1 MVNMEFTM
9 ITRISQHSLPRIFG
23 LMLLAAT
30 LGCGATA
37 ASALGNKDMTAGL
50 SQALN
55 AQEFKPLFARKND
68 VGFTLGGSYFSGRG
82 SGFDPQVERGVSGL
96 GMLGQ
101 GRDRFAE
108 LEGDQR
114 VYALLIDG
122 KYDFAFDFGTGL
134 ALHPYVGGGLGV
146 ALYEANPSNASL
158 SQEGAMVP
166 LFRIGGGVV
175 YKMGA
180 DWDLSLNYKA
190 GYTGSLS
197 GTSVFTGRGQE
208 RVDLQSLD
216 MGIKFRF

>member
-1 MVNMEFTM
+1 MVAMELTM
-9 ITRISQHSLPRIFG
+9 ITRFSLRPLRRIFG
-23 LMLLAAT
+23 LMLLAAA
-30 LGCGATA
+30 LCGGAA
-37 ASALGNKDMTAGL
+37 PASALGTKDMTAGL

-55 AQEFKPLFARKND
+55 AQEFKPLFARKNE
-68 VGFTLGGSYFSGRG
+68 VGFTLGGSFFSGRS
-82 SGFDPQVERGVSGL
+82 SGYDPQSERGVGGL
-96 GMLGQ
+96 GVIGE

-175 YKMGA
+175 YKLGA
-180 DWDLSLNYKA
+180 AWDLSLNYKA
-190 GYTGSLS
+190 GYTGGLAGS
-197 GTSVFTGRGQE
+197 SVFTGRGQE

-216 MGIKFRF
+216 MGVKFRF